1 MVEDLSDLKVTSFS
15 GDSLDLKVTSLAG
28 RSLAGGADDSVD
40 EVELEAKDKSED
52 SWHKWGFFLAGGLET
67 LLESPGIDLEGDLVL
82 FGVAVWMHLVSF
94 EAGDQ
99 SEDEL
104 EPLDLGVDGGTL
116 AVCSMGVG
124 AIGTVDS

>member
-1 MVEDLSDLKVTSFS
+1 M
-15 GDSLDLKVTSLAG
+15 
-28 RSLAGGADDSVD
+28 
-40 EVELEAKDKSED
+40 
-52 SWHKWGFFLAGGLET
+52 ET

-82 FGVAVWMHLVSF
+82 FGVAVLMRLVSF

-104 EPLDLGVDGGTL
+104 ELLDLGVHGGTL
-116 AVCSMGVG
+116 VACSMSVG

>member
-1 MVEDLSDLKVTSFS
+1 MRLVSFEA
-15 GDSLDLKVTSLAG
+15 GD
-28 RSLAGGADDSVD
+28 
-40 EVELEAKDKSED
+40 
-52 SWHKWGFFLAGGLET
+52 
-67 LLESPGIDLEGDLVL
+67 ESIDLEGNRLVL
-82 FGVAVWMHLVSF
+82 FGVAVLMRLVSF